1 MASVGGFLAPGTLR
15 LLRVAVSKATHA
27 VRIRLAGAT
36 KPAQGHVLSAT
47 RGRSSIHHASLS
59 KPPRLGPW
67 FFSGSASK
75 NIDRVLRTIL
85 GDGHRAGPKIHRFR
99 LPSSNVSRRV
109 AQLTGR
115 APFASTLRPNL
126 TGGALP
132 RSAGGYSLG
141 GSARYFS
148 HVPAAPAQVVQ
159 NVSQAMRAFFLSG
172 KRLRY
177 DGVGP
182 HGGASYRVVSAEDD
196 EVMRTMARAAR
207 SAPGAFID
215 FQLKPTITAVGP
227 LAAAIANAS
236 DASGSTA
243 DAPFYSATLHNEGL
257 LDVLS
262 ADFKRALQDLSAVDA
277 DLRRLSVLGDLP
289 VTLEG
294 NHKLRVRFPGVDALT
309 VERLCDD
316 LDIQRGAVGQDYE
329 YGLEGA
335 SPELLKLPFAPGPND
350 VMGSSALSVRSS
362 RGGGTEGSWTLEE
375 DSKLHEAFDA
385 EMRDSPSRSEAEYY
399 GAMPSANSSSE
410 YEGLEGIYR
419 FLEECNRGTGR
430 FA

>member
-36 KPAQGHVLSAT
+36 KPVQRHIQSAT
-47 RGRSSIHHASLS
+47 RGRSSIHHAALS
-59 KPPRLGPW
+59 KQSRREAR

-75 NIDRVLRTIL
+75 NIDKVLRTIL
-85 GDGHRAGPKIHRFR
+85 GDGPRASPDIHRFR
-99 LPSSNVSRRV
+99 LPSSNISRRV
-109 AQLTGR
+109 AQLPGR
-115 APFASTLRPNL
+115 APFASALRPNL

-132 RSAGGYSLG
+132 RTAGGYSLG

-172 KRLRY
+172 KRLKY

-182 HGGASYRVVSAEDD
+182 NGSAKYRVVSAQDD
-196 EVMRTMARAAR
+196 EIMRSMARAVR
-207 SAPGAFID
+207 SAPGSFID

-227 LAAAIANAS
+227 LAAAIARTS
-236 DASGSTA
+236 DASGSTP
-243 DAPFYSATLHNEGL
+243 DAPFYSATLHKDGL

-262 ADFKRALQDLSAVDA
+262 ADFERALRDLSAVDA

-289 VTLEG
+289 VTMEG
-294 NHKLRVRFPGVDALT
+294 NDKLRVRFPGVDAQT

-316 LDIQRGAVGQDYE
+316 LDIQRGVVGQDPD
-329 YGLEGA
+329 YGIEA
-335 SPELLKLPFAPGPND
+335 AIPDMLKLPFAPGPDD
-350 VMGSSALSVRSS
+350 VLASSAFSVRSS
-362 RGGGTEGSWTLEE
+362 GCGTEDGWTLEE

-385 EMRDSPSRSEAEYY
+385 EMNESPARSEAEFY
-399 GAMPSANSSSE
+399 GAMPSAVSSSE

-419 FLEECNRGTGR
+419 FLEECNRGKGR